1 MNYGICQ
8 LSTVALRSTAFHKSE
23 MVSQILFGETVE
35 LLHKKGSWFKVR
47 CTWDNYIGWVDA
59 KQIHLITEADY
70 KYFEEN
76 FAYSFAL
83 VQPAAAEDFF
93 LSITIGARLPDFDG
107 LQFKIA
113 DTKYTFSGQAVFPV
127 DIKASVELIV
137 KLARKYLHAP
147 YLWGGRSPMGIDCSG
162 LSQMVYKMA
171 GINIPRD
178 AEEQVAFGE
187 LIDFKA
193 ESRPGD
199 LAFFENKKGRISH
212 VGIIISE
219 NEIIHAHGKVR
230 IDKLDHYGIFNTRS
244 KKYSHRL
251 RVIKRILP
259 FDPIQKITE
268 DLNLEEKPK
277 QVELF

>member
-8 LSTVALRSTAFHKSE
+8 LSTIALRSTAFHKSE
-23 MVSQILFGETVE
+23 MISQILFGETVE
-35 LLHKKGSWFKVR
+35 ILVKKGAWLKVR
-47 CTWDNYIGWVDA
+47 CTWDNYIGWIDA
-59 KQIHLITEADY
+59 KQIHLISEADFD
-70 KYFEEN
+70 YFEEN
-76 FAYSFAL
+76 YAYSFAL
-83 VQPAAAEDFF
+83 VQPAAAEEFF

-107 LQFKIA
+107 LQFKLA
-113 DTKYTFSGQAVFPV
+113 NTQYTFSGQAVFPV
-127 DIKASVELIV
+127 DIKASSELIV

-162 LSQMVYKMA
+162 LSQMIYKIA

-178 AEEQVAFGE
+178 ADQQVGVGE
-187 LIDFKA
+187 LVDFME

-219 NEIIHAHGKVR
+219 NEIIHSHGKVR

-244 KKYSHRL
+244 KKYTHRL
-251 RVIKRILP
+251 RVIKRMLP
-259 FDPIQKITE
+259 FNPTQKIQKILEVETE
-268 DLNLEEKPK
+268 PN